1 MPTVLRIGAYRFFFY
16 ANDRE
21 EPPHVH
27 VEKEEK
33 IAKFWLD
40 PLRFQSSGGFNRV
53 ELKQAREF
61 IDKNKQKLIEAWYE
75 YFGN

>member
-27 VEKEEK
+27 VEKEDK
-33 IAKFWLD
+33 IAKYWLD

-53 ELKQAREF
+53 ELKLARE
-61 IDKNKQKLIEAWYE
+61 IIEENNQKLIEAWYE
-75 YFGN
+75 YFRR

>member
-1 MPTVLRIGAYRFFFY
+1 MPTVLRVGGYRFFFY

-27 VEKEEK
+27 VEKEDK

-40 PLRFQSSGGFNRV
+40 PLRFQNSGGFNRF
-53 ELKQAREF
+53 ELRQARRIIEE
-61 IDKNKQKLIEAWYE
+61 NNQKLIEAWHE
-75 YFGN
+75 YFGH